1 MLKAIDTVA
10 TVASYL
16 FNGSVSGCESDPIP
30 MEPTS
35 RGGPTRSK
43 KRGSNLA
50 DAALTPLAKRLQQE
64 RQEPFAF
71 LKQVCVIAEQH
82 FK

>member
-30 MEPTS
+30 MEQPP

-43 KRGSNLA
+43 KRGNLA